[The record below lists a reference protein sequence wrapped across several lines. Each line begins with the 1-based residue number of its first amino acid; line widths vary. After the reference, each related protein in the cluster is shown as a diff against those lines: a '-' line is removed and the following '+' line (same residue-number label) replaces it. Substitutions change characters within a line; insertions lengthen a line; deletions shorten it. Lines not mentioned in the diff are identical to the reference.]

1 MDTDE
6 VHDGI
11 NSKSAGIGSVGAD
24 RISVA
29 PALANGH
36 EVDTSNN
43 DIGNASTVVAAA
55 VPSLPST
62 DEHVYVNFQVF
73 LVHIITNIHS

>member
-11 NSKSAGIGSVGAD
+11 NSESAGIDGIGAD
-24 RISVA
+24 RISVT

-43 DIGNASTVVAAA
+43 GNDNASTVVAVA

-62 DEHVYVNFQVF
+62 DEHVYVNFQGF
-73 LVHIITNIHS
+73 LVHKYYY